1 MEKVKRLSKVWSEG
15 CSLQPSVRVGS
26 SEAEDRFMHLPK
38 SNAFVAEDDDT
49 ETATY
54 VRRRSHRRSRNGVR
68 CALTIF
74 FSPLVPAADSIASL
88 FSWKLAKHQK
98 ERSLFF
104 VLLGLNGA
112 DFST

>member
-1 MEKVKRLSKVWSEG
+1 MEKVKRLSKVWSEGLVIKRPRLG

-49 ETATY
+49 ETPTY
-54 VRRRSHRRSRNGVR
+54 VP
-68 CALTIF
+68 LTIF

-98 ERSLFF
+98 ERSSFF